1 MTAGRGAPGRGK
13 LRILHVLATLS
24 AEWGGPPKAA
34 IDMARALAARGHAV
48 TILAGDEGDPP
59 VDLAAARAAGVEIE
73 TFPLAFPRRFM
84 RAPGL
89 GRALAAAVPGAD
101 LVHIHSL
108 YLYHTWTAGRLC
120 RRHGV
125 PFVLSPHGSLDP
137 YLYRRHRLRK
147 WVVEELFQNALMRA
161 ADALY
166 LITEEERDL
175 ARPVSNGAPGVVV
188 PLGLHIGDYAA
199 LPAKGTFRAAHPEI
213 GDRPI
218 LLFFGRLNFKKGLD
232 LLVPA
237 FARAR
242 ARGVDLHL
250 VLAGPDDD
258 MADKVRGWLA
268 EAGLTAHA
276 TFTGRLA
283 GADSLALLA
292 DSDLFV
298 LSSYTENFG
307 IAVVEAMACGLPVLI
322 SDRVNIWREVAAAG
336 AGRVEP
342 CDAERFGDAI
352 TEMFADPAAMARM
365 GENGRRCAS
374 DQFDWARIAARMEE
388 AYAGLIA
395 ARRGG

>member
-1 MTAGRGAPGRGK
+1 MR
-13 LRILHVLATLS
+13 LLHVLATLS

-34 IDMARALAARGHAV
+34 VDMARALAERGHEV

-59 VDLAAARAAGVEIE
+59 VDLDTARAAGVEIA

-84 RAPGL
+84 HAPGL
-89 GRALAAAVPGAD
+89 GRALAAAVPRAD
-101 LVHIHSL
+101 LVHVHSL
-108 YLYHTWTAGRLC
+108 YLYHSWVAGRLS

-137 YLYRRHRLRK
+137 YLYRRHRGRK
-147 WVVEELFQNALMRA
+147 WVVERLFQNALMGA
-161 ADALY
+161 AAALY
-166 LITEEERDL
+166 FITEEERDL
-175 ARPVSNGAPGVVV
+175 ARPVSCGAKGVVV
-188 PLGLHIGDYAA
+188 PLGLHAADYAE
-199 LPAKGTFRAAHPEI
+199 LPPKGRFRAAHPEI
-213 GDRPI
+213 GDRLI

-242 ARGVDLHL
+242 ARGVDAHL
-250 VLAGPDDD
+250 VLAGPDDN
-258 MADKVRGWLA
+258 MADKVRGWLDA
-268 EAGLTAHA
+268 ADLAAHA

-292 DSDLFV
+292 DADIFV

-352 TEMFADPAAMARM
+352 VEMFADPDALARM
-365 GENGRRCAS
+365 GAGGWRCAR
-374 DQFDWARIAARMEE
+374 DEFDWARIAARMEE
-388 AYAGLIA
+388 TYAALIKP
-395 ARRGG
+395 

>member
-1 MTAGRGAPGRGK
+1 MR
-13 LRILHVLATLS
+13 LLHVLATLS

-34 IDMARALAARGHAV
+34 VDMARALAERGHEV

-59 VDLAAARAAGVEIE
+59 VDLDTARAAGVEIA

-89 GRALAAAVPGAD
+89 GRALAAAVPRAD
-101 LVHIHSL
+101 LVHVHSL
-108 YLYHTWTAGRLC
+108 YLYHSWVAGRLS

-125 PFVLSPHGSLDP
+125 PFVFSPHGSLDP
-137 YLYRRHRLRK
+137 YLYRRHRGRK
-147 WVVEELFQNALMRA
+147 WVVERLFQNALMGA
-161 ADALY
+161 AAALY
-166 LITEEERDL
+166 FITEEERDL
-175 ARPVSNGAPGVVV
+175 ARPVSCGAKGVVV
-188 PLGLHIGDYAA
+188 PLGLHAADYAE
-199 LPAKGTFRAAHPEI
+199 LPPKGRFRAAHPEI
-213 GDRPI
+213 GDRLI

-242 ARGVDLHL
+242 ARGVDAHL
-250 VLAGPDDD
+250 VLAGPDDN
-258 MADKVRGWLA
+258 MADKVRGWLDA
-268 EAGLTAHA
+268 ADLAAHA

-292 DSDLFV
+292 DADIFV

-336 AGRVEP
+336 AGRV
-342 CDAERFGDAI
+342 
-352 TEMFADPAAMARM
+352 
-365 GENGRRCAS
+365 
-374 DQFDWARIAARMEE
+374 
-388 AYAGLIA
+388 
-395 ARRGG
+395 